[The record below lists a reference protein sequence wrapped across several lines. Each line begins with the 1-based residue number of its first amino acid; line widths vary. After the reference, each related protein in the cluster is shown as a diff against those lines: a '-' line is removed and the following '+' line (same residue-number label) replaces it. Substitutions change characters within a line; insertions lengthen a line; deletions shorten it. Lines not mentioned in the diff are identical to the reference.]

1 MESLVGVDLGTTNI
15 KAVAY
20 DTCGQ
25 VLVECSRATPSTSQG
40 TRQAIIDP
48 QLLWQ
53 TTAHCLAELIQQLP
67 DPGAIVGMAIASVGE
82 AGVPLDHSGQPLYP
96 IIAWYDERTA
106 PQAFRAS
113 QRLGEKRI
121 YQATGLPPGHT
132 FSAFKL
138 LWLQEHE
145 PEVMRRLDC
154 WLSVGDWITYC
165 LSGQKWMGYSQA
177 SRTLAFDL
185 AQRKW
190 WDEGLAELGLN
201 VGIWPQLA
209 AEGTRAGEITAQA
222 AILTGLREGT
232 PVYLGGHD
240 HVCGALASGAIRPG
254 IVLDSTGTTEAEL
267 TTIDQVSKHLA
278 MADLSFCLGCHVAR
292 GTYYI
297 TGGILGAGSLI
308 NWLAELLWPSQ
319 QLSRVEAIES
329 LSKLAMQSPP
339 GANGLYLLPHLAGAG
354 SPDRSST
361 ARGVIAGLSLAHN
374 RSDLARSAIEGLAF
388 ELRTLW
394 EALVHHTGQPLER
407 AIVAGGGARNILW
420 NQTKADITG
429 MVLQIPSNVEAV
441 TRGAALLVGLGSGI
455 YRDETQALA
464 QTQQAMQTIA
474 PEPEARRFYE
484 THFRGYIS
492 KVRPQA
498 VLLGRLV
505 GQLLS

>member
-1 MESLVGVDLGTTNI
+1 MESLIGVDLGTTNI

-20 DTCGQ
+20 NTCGQ
-25 VLVECSRATPSTSQG
+25 VLAEYSQATPCTSQG

-53 TTAHCLAELIQQLP
+53 GAAHCLAELIQHLP
-67 DPGAIVGMAIASVGE
+67 DPGAIVGVAIASVGE
-82 AGVPLDHSGQPLYP
+82 AGVPLDGSGQPLYP

-106 PQAFRAS
+106 PQAQLAS
-113 QRLGEKRI
+113 QRLGEKRL

-132 FSAFKL
+132 FSVCKL

-145 PEVMRRLDC
+145 PDVMRRLDC

-165 LSGQKWMGYSQA
+165 LCGQKWMSYSQA
-177 SRTLAFDL
+177 SRTLALDL

-190 WDEGLAELGLN
+190 WNEGLVELGIE
-201 VGIWPQLA
+201 VGIWPQIA
-209 AEGTRAGEITAQA
+209 AEGTRAGKITAQA
-222 AILTGLREGT
+222 AALTGLREGT

-267 TTIDQVSKHLA
+267 TTIEHVSQHLA
-278 MADLSFCLGCHVAR
+278 AADLSFCLGCHVVHD
-292 GTYYI
+292 TYYI

-308 NWLAELLWPSQ
+308 SWLTELFWPSQ
-319 QLSRVEAIES
+319 DFSRVEAIES
-329 LSKLAMQSPP
+329 LSKLALQSPL

-361 ARGVIAGLSLAHN
+361 ARGVIAGLSLTHN
-374 RSDLARSAIEGLAF
+374 RSDLARAAIEGLAF

-394 EALVHHTGQPLER
+394 EALVRHTSQPLER
-407 AIVAGGGARNILW
+407 AVVAGGGARNILW

-429 MVLQIPSNVEAV
+429 MVLQAPINVEAV

-455 YRDETQALA
+455 YHDETQALA
-464 QTQQAMQTIA
+464 QTQQAMQTFS
-474 PEPEARRFYE
+474 PEPSARQFYE
-484 THFRGYIS
+484 THFHGYIS

-498 VLLGRLV
+498 VLLGRLA